1 MRTIAD
7 EGRTVLLSSHLLD
20 EVERVADHVTM
31 ISLQEIFVSHAPLT
45 TTFMY
50 CLAVFSYGLSGDLA
64 ARQSMYPARMFA
76 LPVTTTALA
85 GWPMLYGT
93 SAVIV
98 TARPSS

>member
-1 MRTIAD
+1 
-7 EGRTVLLSSHLLD
+7 
-20 EVERVADHVTM
+20 
-31 ISLQEIFVSHAPLT
+31 
-45 TTFMY
+45 MY